1 MSRGYI
7 RATRP
12 QLPDWLQPLVDGYFR
27 SLTRRGRSSLTKRA
41 YGYELRDLAQWLEA
55 AGVASLADI
64 QRRHVEEWRDSL
76 DDRKAARTIQ
86 VAATAAR
93 GLLRWCED
101 QELPMSSPR
110 LWTRVEAPRLPRLMP
125 KPIAPEDLQRLQEAL
140 AAPDFTDIFRL
151 RSRALWWL
159 LFSSGSR
166 ISPVLMLNR
175 GDIKDGAATV
185 VQKGGSKHVLLFSD
199 LAVSAVQDY
208 LNARTDDDPALIL
221 SHPPIRGGSRLTHG
235 GADIA
240 WNRLS
245 RELSI
250 GHFSSHSIRHT
261 CATTMLRR
269 RVDSLIIAKHLGHRG
284 LGTIANYAEVA
295 LEDRRAA
302 MAAMSA

>member
-1 MSRGYI
+1 M
-7 RATRP
+7 
-12 QLPDWLQPLVDGYFR
+12 QPLVDGYFR
-27 SLTRRGRSSLTKRA
+27 SLTRRGRSALTRRA
-41 YGYELRDLAQWLEA
+41 YWYELRDFAQWLTG
-55 AGVASLADI
+55 AGVTSLLDI
-64 QRRHVEEWRDSL
+64 QRHHVEEWRDGL
-76 DDRKAARTIQ
+76 DGRKAPRTIQ
-86 VAATAAR
+86 VATTAVR

-125 KPIAPEDLQRLQEAL
+125 KPIPPEDLQRLQEAL

-166 ISPVLMLNR
+166 ISPVLQLNR

-185 VQKGGSKHVLLFSD
+185 TQKGGGRHVLLFSE
-199 LAVSAVQDY
+199 LAVGAVEDY
-208 LNARTDDDPALIL
+208 LRARTDDDPALIL
-221 SHPPIRGGSRLTHG
+221 SHPPIRKGSRLTHG

-245 RELSI
+245 RELGI
-250 GHFSSHSIRHT
+250 AHFSSHSIRHS
-261 CATTMLRR
+261 CATVMLRR
-269 RVDSLIIAKHLGHRG
+269 RVDSLVIARHLGHRG